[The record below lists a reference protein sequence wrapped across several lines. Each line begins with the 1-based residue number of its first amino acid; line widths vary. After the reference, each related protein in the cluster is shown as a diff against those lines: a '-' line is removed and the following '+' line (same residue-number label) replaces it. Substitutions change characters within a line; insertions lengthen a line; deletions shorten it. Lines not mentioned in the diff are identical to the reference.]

1 MCPAYARTSLFEEA
15 KCLAPVACREEDPG
29 MSEWIAVVD
38 PSPVYRRG
46 IMAILRDVWPDP
58 ETPEDLLAWVGRRPR
73 RVIFLTIAADPDWEL
88 LARLRKA
95 SAETIVVAVLSD
107 TSVAAYVR
115 AVSAG
120 AAAAVPRDARPDQ
133 LRQIFR
139 EVLHGVSMLPTD
151 VVQALARTAESAAG
165 EDRPPLA
172 EHEIAWL
179 RELASGLTVSQLA
192 ERSGYSERAMF
203 RLLRKVYVRMRVRNR
218 TEALLHARQQ
228 GWL

>member
-1 MCPAYARTSLFEEA
+1 
-15 KCLAPVACREEDPG
+15 

-46 IMAILRDVWPDP
+46 IMAILRDAWPDP
-58 ETPEDLLAWVGRRPR
+58 ESPEDLLAWVGQRPR
-73 RVIFLTIAADPDWEL
+73 RVIFLTIAADLDWEL
-88 LARLRKA
+88 LARLRQA

-120 AAAAVPRDARPDQ
+120 AAAAVARDAPPEQ
-133 LRQIFR
+133 LRQTFR
-139 EVLHGVSMLPTD
+139 QVLHGVSMLPTD
-151 VVQALARTAESAAG
+151 VVQALARTAERAAG

-179 RELASGLTVSQLA
+179 RELAGGLTVSQLA

-203 RLLRKVYVRMRVRNR
+203 RLLRKVYVRMQVSNR
-218 TEALLHARQQ
+218 TEALLQARQQ

>member
-1 MCPAYARTSLFEEA
+1 
-15 KCLAPVACREEDPG
+15 

-46 IMAILRDVWPDP
+46 IMAILRDIWPDP
-58 ETPEDLLAWVGRRPR
+58 ETPEDLLAWVVRRPR

-120 AAAAVPRDARPDQ
+120 AAAAVSRDARPDQ
-133 LRQIFR
+133 LRQIVR
-139 EVLHGVSMLPTD
+139 EALHGVSMLPTD
-151 VVQALARTAESAAG
+151 VVQALAQTAESAAS
-165 EDRPPLA
+165 EDRPPLD
-172 EHEIAWL
+172 EHEITWL

-203 RLLRKVYVRMRVRNR
+203 RLLRKMYVRMQVRNR